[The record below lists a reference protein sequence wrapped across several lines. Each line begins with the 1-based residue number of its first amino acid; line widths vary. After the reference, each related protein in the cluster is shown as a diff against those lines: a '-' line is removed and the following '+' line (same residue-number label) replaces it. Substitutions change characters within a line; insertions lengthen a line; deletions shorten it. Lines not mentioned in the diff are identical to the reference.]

1 MTIKYGKK
9 LKSGLFLG
17 IVCAVAL
24 HGGIILFGGSLFKSH
39 KNEYD
44 KLQQVELLSDD
55 VVAEKEKPKEQPTEE
70 AEKIDAAEAPAPD
83 AAEIIRNMELSA
95 AANAPELEAASL
107 SDIEAALGGQA
118 GGGGDFAGA
127 LSFESGG
134 RIGGTGKAG
143 ALDQNLEKAFSLSE
157 IDQKPRPVFQAA
169 PVYPPKMRSI
179 TGVVSVIFVVDET
192 GKVGSPRVEKSTH
205 QEFEKPAVD
214 AIKQWKFEPAVKGGQ
229 RVACKMRVP
238 IRFQPS

>member
-1 MTIKYGKK
+1 MIKYGKK

-17 IVCAVAL
+17 IVCAIAL
-24 HGGIILFGGSLFKSH
+24 HAGVIMFGGSLFTSH
-39 KNEYD
+39 NNAHN

-55 VVAEKEKPKEQPTEE
+55 VVAEKEKPKDESIE
-70 AEKIDAAEAPAPD
+70 AEKLDAAEAPAPD
-83 AAEIIRNMELSA
+83 AAEMIRNMELSA

-157 IDQKPRPVFQAA
+157 IDQKPRPIFQAA
-169 PVYPPKMRSI
+169 PVYPSKMRSA

-192 GKVGSPRVEKSTH
+192 GKVGSPRVEKSSH

-238 IRFQPS
+238 VRFQPS